1 MDESLMK
8 PLAVAAVAMTLDQF
22 FLGETNIMRTAY
34 FGGAVVI
41 GSYASEYVA
50 PLIKDVAG
58 FIPSLN
64 KGLYDSK
71 TLAER
76 IIEISA
82 SSGCSYVLNKNVLGN
97 DIYRD
102 EVLKRIAVIAVSDVI
117 ATYALDYFNGQKLQF
132 LTDSN

>member
-8 PLAVAAVAMTLDQF
+8 PLAVAGVAMALDQF
-22 FLGETNIMRTAY
+22 VLGETNIMRTAY
-34 FGGAVVI
+34 FGGAVVV
-41 GSYASEYVA
+41 GSYASEFVA
-50 PLIKDVAG
+50 PLVKDVAG
-58 FIPSLN
+58 FIPTVS
-64 KGLYDSK
+64 KSLYDSK

-82 SSGCSYVLNKNVLGN
+82 SSGCAYVLNKYVLGN